1 MLNPDEYLRYNQ
13 KQLKEN
19 VMFKRLLS
27 YFRPH
32 LRLFALDLFC
42 AFLVGLTDEF
52 MPLIVRNIINEYV
65 PKQSW
70 AMMIRWSAA
79 LAVIYIIKFFLNMI
93 ITYWGHI
100 FGIRVQ
106 ADMRRDIFRHIEKL
120 PISFFD
126 DNKTGALMSR
136 ITNDLQEVSEMAHHG
151 PENLFISV
159 VMLGVSAYM
168 LGRINGRL
176 TLIVYACLPIA
187 LLFVILIRKGQM
199 EAFTR
204 NRKEIAGI
212 NAETETSIAGVRVT
226 RAFDGAEQEYL
237 KFDNANARYVRAR
250 RVAYMYLALFHS
262 GMTFFTD
269 IMYVVVV
276 VVGGQM
282 FFRGE
287 ISSGDFVAYLLYIS
301 MFLTPLKRLV
311 DTYEQIV
318 EGMSGVRRFEEIMNL
333 PLGEDE
339 EGAID
344 AGVLKGDI
352 EFDHVS
358 FHYRNNDTDGP
369 MVISDMNLHIRE
381 HETLG
386 LVGPSG
392 GGKTTLCNLIPRFY
406 EIDSGVIRID
416 GIDIRHMTRESLR
429 RNIGIVAQEVFLFH
443 GTIRENIAYGN
454 PDADDAMIIDA
465 AKKAGIHGDIMAMP
479 DGYDTNVGE
488 RGVHL
493 SGGQRQRISIARIF
507 LKNPRIL
514 ILDEATSALDN
525 ATEMLIQQSLDE
537 LSEGR
542 TVLVVAHRL
551 STLRNADRIAV
562 ITTEG
567 IAEEGTKDELLKQ
580 DGIYRRL
587 YNYQF
592 ENA

>member
-1 MLNPDEYLRYNQ
+1 
-13 KQLKEN
+13 
-19 VMFKRLLS
+19 MFKRLFS

-32 LRLFALDLFC
+32 MRLFVLDLVC

-70 AMMIRWSAA
+70 ALMVKWSIA
-79 LAVIYIIKFFLNMI
+79 LAVIYVIKFCLNMI
-93 ITYWGHI
+93 ITYWGHV

-136 ITNDLQEVSEMAHHG
+136 ITNDLQEVSEMSHHG

-168 LGRINGRL
+168 LGHINGRL
-176 TLIVYACLPIA
+176 TLIVYSCLPIA

-204 NRKEIAGI
+204 NRREIAGI
-212 NAETETSIAGVRVT
+212 NGETETSIAGVRVT

-237 KFDNANARYVRAR
+237 KFDRANARYVGAR
-250 RVAYMYLALFHS
+250 KIAYMYLALFHS

-276 VVGGQM
+276 LVGGKM
-282 FFRGE
+282 FFHGE

-318 EGMSGVRRFEEIMNL
+318 EGMSGVKRFEEIMNL
-333 PLGEDE
+333 PLEQDE
-339 EGAID
+339 EDAVD
-344 AGVLKGDI
+344 AGILKGDI
-352 EFDHVS
+352 VFDHVS
-358 FHYRNNDTDGP
+358 FHYRNHDTDGP
-369 MVISDMNLHIRE
+369 MVIRDMNLHIAE
-381 HETLG
+381 QETLG

-406 EIDSGVIRID
+406 EIDSGEIRID

-429 RNIGIVAQEVFLFH
+429 RNIGIVAQDIFLFH
-443 GTIRENIAYGN
+443 GTIRENISYGN

-465 AKKAGIHGDIMAMP
+465 AKKAGIHDDIMAMK

-537 LSEGR
+537 LSKGR
-542 TVLVVAHRL
+542 TVIVVAHRL

-562 ITTEG
+562 ITGEG
-567 IAEEGTKDELLKQ
+567 IAEEGTKEELLEK
-580 DGIYRRL
+580 DGIYSQL
-587 YNYQF
+587 YKYQF